1 MDHDYKE
8 AHEFWL
14 SGLYLEKPITNTEKA
29 IDSAL
34 EIARKL
40 QEGFVLMPVAPTE
53 KIINAMAEAPDNNN
67 WVTAMKN
74 IYKAMITAAQE
85 TRKG

>member
-1 MDHDYKE
+1 MDHDYKA

-40 QEGFVLMPVAPTE
+40 QEGEYQLFENTIIMRNGLEHDVLVPV
-53 KIINAMAEAPDNNN
+53 DF
-67 WVTAMKN
+67 
-74 IYKAMITAAQE
+74 TAAQE